1 MLTGRRTTEV
11 ADYNVIDVL
20 YYNFSRAGSSNSAI
34 TQHKQ
39 TKKPKKKET
48 KEELLLLT

>member
-1 MLTGRRTTEV
+1 MLTWRSTTEV
-11 ADYNVIDVL
+11 AAYNVIDVL
-20 YYNFSRAGSSNSAI
+20 DYNLSRAGSSNFAI

-39 TKKPKKKET
+39 TKKPKKKK